1 MPICPRCSATIHA
14 GADDQC
20 PACGYSLKR
29 ADAVFG
35 DGLVGFRRVEDAAG
49 VLTHQERQ
57 ELLHFLEDLER
68 NIPPAALCIYITDY
82 GQAAGLRPHAHW
94 ILNHAQIHHPS
105 FGRREKQMAIE
116 DAELQVRI
124 KEKGAPA
131 PRENATPQ
139 PGWLARTA
147 GQMRS
152 FLRDALHP
160 HLPPPVRQD
169 WMLILVLD
177 VQLEM
182 ACFSWGYQL
191 DPYID
196 PNSINRCIVK
206 AKLQFRER
214 AMVAGLRR
222 VMKGVVQEIAAGS
235 RKVNARLRRL
245 AAARVPHVLAAAL
258 GASLLLA
265 APQAWAAAEQD
276 SPPPAATPADA
287 APPPVLADDDVAE
300 EVPSEAATPR
310 PADAPTAPPPPPAR
324 PGTAASYEHAARW
337 HEADQR
343 HILAGEMPNAYNLLL
358 PPAGTKRAEAPFRPA
373 RSKEDNKKVHTRYCS
388 EYRKSSAAGLSDP
401 QGLLGT
407 EARRDVEHVLREL
420 NANGRYRIYVA
431 VVRAGQEIPQE
442 LAVQTLVTTTAS
454 PCEYAALVLF
464 PMGDAEKLD
473 IGYQQI
479 KPKDEQRH
487 AWLTEVRAFANAKGG
502 DGLDALLA
510 AIRRVDAQLRPLAGS
525 FTPISPEVMGKL
537 PLVELNFKDKGKEEE
552 EVSLRKKA
560 ELFIKDSANY
570 PLLGG
575 IVGGVMGAVALGL
588 LFFLRRRSGNL
599 MESTPDVR
607 LSSPYGAG
615 VSRYVRYLEGK
626 ESPKEKSLY

>member
-1 MPICPRCSATIHA
+1 MPICPQCSATIHA

-20 PACGYSLKR
+20 PACGYSLRR

-57 ELLHFLEDLER
+57 ELLHFLADLER

-82 GQAAGLRPHAHW
+82 GQTAGFRPHAHW

-116 DAELQVRI
+116 DAELDVRI
-124 KEKGAPA
+124 KSEEPAQPDAAAPL
-131 PRENATPQ
+131 PQ
-139 PGWLARTA
+139 GNWFTRAA
-147 GQMRS
+147 GRVRA

-160 HLPPPVRQD
+160 NLPPPVRQD
-169 WMLILVLD
+169 WMLVLVLD
-177 VQLEM
+177 VQLET

-222 VMKGVVQEIAAGS
+222 VMKGAVKEIAAGS

-245 AAARVPHVLAAAL
+245 AATRAPHLLVAAL
-258 GASLLLA
+258 GASLMLGGL
-265 APQAWAAAEQD
+265 PRAWGV
-276 SPPPAATPADA
+276 PAASAPAA
-287 APPPVLADDDVAE
+287 QAIADDDVAE
-300 EVPSEAATPR
+300 EVPAEASTPK
-310 PADAPTAPPPPPAR
+310 PDDAPPAPAPDVR
-324 PGTAASYEHAARW
+324 PGAAASYGHAARW

-343 HILAGEMPNAYNLLL
+343 RILAGEMPEAYNMLL
-358 PPAGTKRAEAPFRPA
+358 PPAGTKRAAAPFRPGKA
-373 RSKEDNKKVHTRYCS
+373 RADRRGMQAQYSS
-388 EYRKSSAAGLSDP
+388 EYRKASAAGLSDP
-401 QGLLGT
+401 QGLLGA
-407 EARRDVEHVLREL
+407 EATRDVEHVLREL

-431 VVRAGQEIPQE
+431 VVRCEQELPQE
-442 LAVQTLVTTTAS
+442 LAVQTLVTATAA
-454 PCEYAALVLF
+454 PCEYAALIRF
-464 PMGDAEKLD
+464 PLGEAEQLD
-473 IGYQQI
+473 IGYQLV
-479 KPKDEQRH
+479 KLADEERH
-487 AWLTEVRAFANAKGG
+487 ARLAEVRQHAAETGG

-510 AIRRVDAQLRPLAGS
+510 AIRRVDAQLRPQAES
-525 FTPISPEVMGKL
+525 FTPITPETTGKL
-537 PLVELNFKDKGKEEE
+537 PLVELDLKVEEKAE
-552 EVSLRKKA
+552 ELSGRKKL
-560 ELFIKDSANY
+560 ELFIKDPANY
-570 PLLGG
+570 GLLYGIGATILG
-575 IVGGVMGAVALGL
+575 IVAVLAV
-588 LFFLRRRSGNL
+588 FMLRRRSGQL
-599 MESTPDVR
+599 LESVPDVR

-615 VSRYVRYLEGK
+615 VSRHVRYLEGK

>member
-116 DAELQVRI
+116 DAELDIRI
-124 KEKGAPA
+124 KGKGDAL
-131 PRENATPQ
+131 PREEAADAPQ
-139 PGWLARTA
+139 PGWLPRSLGRARA
-147 GQMRS
+147 

-196 PNSINRCIVK
+196 PNSINRSIVK

-222 VMKGVVQEIAAGS
+222 VMKGAVKEIAIGS
-235 RKVNARLRRL
+235 HKVNARLRRL
-245 AAARVPHVLAAAL
+245 AAARVPHVLTAAL

-265 APQAWAAAEQD
+265 APQSHAVPAAA
-276 SPPPAATPADA
+276 PAPAA
-287 APPPVLADDDVAE
+287 LADDDVAE
-300 EVPSEAATPR
+300 EVPAEAATPR
-310 PADAPTAPPPPPAR
+310 PADAPSAPPPPPER
-324 PGTAASYEHAARW
+324 PGTAASYGQAARW
-337 HEADQR
+337 SDADQR
-343 HILAGEMPNAYNLLL
+343 HLLAGEMPDAFNMLL
-358 PPAGTKRAEAPFRPA
+358 PPAGTKRADAPFRPA
-373 RSKEDNKKVHTRYCS
+373 RSKEDNRKVQSQYRSAYKKP
-388 EYRKSSAAGLSDP
+388 SAAGLSDP

-407 EARRDVEHVLREL
+407 EGRRDVEHVLREL
-420 NANGRYRIYVA
+420 NAQGRYRLYVA
-431 VVRAGQEIPQE
+431 VLRAGQEVPQE
-442 LAVQTLVTTTAS
+442 LAVQTLVSFVAE
-454 PCEYAALVLF
+454 PCEYAALLLF
-464 PMGDAEKLD
+464 PLGDAEKLD
-473 IGYQQI
+473 LGYQQI
-479 KPKDEQRH
+479 KPEDARRH
-487 AWLTEVRAFANAKGG
+487 AWLAEVRRVAADKGG

-510 AIRRVDAQLRPLAGS
+510 AIRQVDAQLRPMKES
-525 FTPISPEVMGKL
+525 FTPVSPELTGKL
-537 PLVELNFKDKGKEEE
+537 PKVEIKFREGHEEE
-552 EVSLRKKA
+552 EEEIPLRKKVEA
-560 ELFIKDSANY
+560 YVKDPANY
-570 PLLGG
+570 PLMGG
-575 IVGGVMGAVALGL
+575 IAGGILGAGALL
-588 LFFLRRRSGNL
+588 ALFLLRRRSGRL